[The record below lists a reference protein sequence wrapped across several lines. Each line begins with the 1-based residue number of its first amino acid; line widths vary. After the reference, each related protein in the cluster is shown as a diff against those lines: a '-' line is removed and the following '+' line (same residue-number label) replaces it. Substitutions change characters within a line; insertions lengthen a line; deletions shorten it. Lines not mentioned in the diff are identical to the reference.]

1 MNLANDNNRYAKT
14 AVEMKHT
21 KQTFPFI
28 LYEVIEWAS
37 NSEFSSTLTW
47 SPSGNE
53 FVIYDRDLALEHI
66 TPKFFID
73 HNEFNN
79 WKSFVKFEVHMM
91 VEFLFI
97 SAVYTERPNT
107 AAASTLLANPH
118 QTNHLNLWGFKHNL
132 DVDTSNTTKKGKGN
146 SERKG
151 ETFYHQYFKRGK
163 VEELQLMQRAELKE
177 LPTKSKEQLS
187 NSFDTVLSHAVSSSH
202 CGYVRFG
209 CGSSTVAGT
218 TSKDR
223 NHSFKIQDINPQPQQ
238 HDFIQDQGQGSS
250 PLAGWKLE
258 GDSYDERSNLAP
270 GGGSMIEACSDIMLG
285 PGKNSTVSSETPMQH
300 ENEMPPHVLQHK
312 LLMQNKMMMQ
322 YQMFH
327 GYPLAPGDISW

>member
-1 MNLANDNNRYAKT
+1 
-14 AVEMKHT
+14 
-21 KQTFPFI
+21 
-28 LYEVIEWAS
+28 
-37 NSEFSSTLTW
+37 
-47 SPSGNE
+47 
-53 FVIYDRDLALEHI
+53 
-66 TPKFFID
+66 
-73 HNEFNN
+73 
-79 WKSFVKFEVHMM
+79 
-91 VEFLFI
+91 
-97 SAVYTERPNT
+97 
-107 AAASTLLANPH
+107 
-118 QTNHLNLWGFKHNL
+118 
-132 DVDTSNTTKKGKGN
+132 
-146 SERKG
+146 
-151 ETFYHQYFKRGK
+151 
-163 VEELQLMQRAELKE
+163 MQRAELKE

-327 GYPLAPGDISW
+327 GYPLAPGDISWKFTNQPKQKTLNKLSAQQLVVIARLCQGISEHDKL